1 MGTMSGTPMYLAPE
15 VIKSCL
21 HDYKADIYSF
31 GIMLWE
37 MWYGNRALLDVEG
50 NVEEFFEKV
59 VEGPRPT
66 HVEGSKEPPAGLR
79 DLMQRCWDKKPD
91 DRPDARECYKKLT
104 QLYQKVGAPSS

>member
-21 HDYKADIYSF
+21 YDYKADIYSF

-66 HVEGSKEPPAGLR
+66 QV
-79 DLMQRCWDKKPD
+79 
-91 DRPDARECYKKLT
+91 
-104 QLYQKVGAPSS
+104 